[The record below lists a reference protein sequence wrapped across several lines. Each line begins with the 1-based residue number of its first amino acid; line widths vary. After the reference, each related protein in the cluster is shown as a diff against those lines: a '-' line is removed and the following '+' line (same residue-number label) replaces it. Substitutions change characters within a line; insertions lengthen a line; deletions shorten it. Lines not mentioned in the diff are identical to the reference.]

1 MRKFTYFPRNITR
14 KSNLPPSSGVNNS
27 IWQFL
32 GANLTDFSQIGDEI
46 EQIKLSDVCRSNF
59 PLGV

>member
-14 KSNLPPSSGVNNS
+14 KSNLPPSSGVNNF

-32 GANLTDFSQIGDEI
+32 GANFTDFSQIEDEI
-46 EQIKLSDVCRSNF
+46 EQNELSEVRRTNF
-59 PLGV
+59 